1 MHVLW
6 HFHISGG
13 RVFEKA
19 VDILPAPVTEIFL
32 IFYRHKNLD
41 YFREKTKKKIL
52 VEPGIEPMYTSDVNT
67 SPTDCAT
74 RTCYP
79 NLSNSAYLKASLC
92 CAIVYTMV
100 YL

>member
-1 MHVLW
+1 MSNS
-6 HFHISGG
+6 FIK
-13 RVFEKA
+13 FIKA

-41 YFREKTKKKIL
+41 YFQEKMKKIV
-52 VEPGIEPMYTSDVNT
+52 VELGIEPTYTSAVST

-79 NLSNSAYLKASLC
+79 NLYNSAYLKVSLC